1 VIESAEQGGIA
12 MEVQE
17 VDGKSLALLLV
28 QDDDGDW
35 ERASVVTG
43 KVRWNGRRLS
53 LDMGDGQCPLPVPE
67 TNAACIRTVPDEL
80 KDELEGAELFML
92 LHVAPIPHDA
102 DVPSMP
108 AMALHWPV

>member
-1 VIESAEQGGIA
+1 
-12 MEVQE
+12 
-17 VDGKSLALLLV
+17 
-28 QDDDGDW
+28 
-35 ERASVVTG
+35 
-43 KVRWNGRRLS
+43 
-53 LDMGDGQCPLPVPE
+53 VPE
-67 TNAACIRTVPDEL
+67 ANAACIRTVPDEL